1 MRKQATDLE
10 KIFIKDIYDKEQS
23 CKIYKQLLKINN
35 KKTKKLIKKKKK
47 DEPKALTDMSGKK
60 IHRWQISIWKNPYFI
75 FQSRKCK
82 LKQRWSITKH

>member
-23 CKIYKQLLKINN
+23 CKIYKELLKINN

-47 DEPKALTDMSGKK
+47 KM
-60 IHRWQISIWKNPYFI
+60 N
-75 FQSRKCK
+75 
-82 LKQRWSITKH
+82 QRP